1 MRQFRP
7 CRGHQLKRTLWIL
20 PELFQSNPSPLRRHM
35 QCPFTFSRPQSPI
48 PPIAFNPIVTCCNKL
63 KLTKSVRQC
72 AMCNV
77 QRATGNGATC
87 DAYLVASVARF
98 VWEFGFSFGFGVGFG
113 FGFFFSFFGAR
124 LDNKCQHLA
133 AANLFAPPMRSPQE
147 GRPDRRIDLMAARV
161 GTPISDRATG
171 WKSEGIVRGERDF

>member
-1 MRQFRP
+1 M
-7 CRGHQLKRTLWIL
+7 QLAT
-20 PELFQSNPSPLRRHM
+20 E
-35 QCPFTFSRPQSPI
+35 
-48 PPIAFNPIVTCCNKL
+48 
-63 KLTKSVRQC
+63 
-72 AMCNV
+72 
-77 QRATGNGATC
+77 QRATRISLQVLLVSFGNS
-87 DAYLVASVARF
+87 ASVS
-98 VWEFGFSFGFGVGFG
+98 VSVSVLVLV
-113 FGFFFSFFGAR
+113 FFFSFFGAR